1 MVPSVGRVK
10 VGTAGGLVE
19 DTSSVLCPSPES
31 GTGNTTECGPAQCC
45 PSKVMEKDI
54 LCLASPLLSEVLT
67 NGRQH
72 GMDLPHLLSP
82 P

>member
-1 MVPSVGRVK
+1 MCRLLEELRW
-10 VGTAGGLVE
+10 AQQE

-31 GTGNTTECGPAQCC
+31 GTGNTTKCGLAQCG
-45 PSKVMEKDI
+45 PSKVMEQDI

-72 GMDLPHLLSP
+72 GMELPHLLSP

>member
-1 MVPSVGRVK
+1 MCRLLGELRW
-10 VGTAGGLVE
+10 AQQE
-19 DTSSVLCPSPES
+19 DASSVPCPSPES
-31 GTGNTTECGPAQCC
+31 GTGNTTKCGPAQCG
-45 PSKVMEKDI
+45 PSKVTEKDV

-72 GMDLPHLLSP
+72 GMELPHLLSP